1 MADLKKPPLYE
12 EHLAAGAKMVEFGG
26 WMMPLQYTGIIE
38 EHRRV
43 RSSAGLFD
51 VSHMGEIVV
60 KGYDAFKLV
69 QKLIT
74 NDAGRAR
81 GDRVIYSPMCYP
93 DGGVVDDLLIYL
105 RGEGE
110 YLLVVNAANKDKD
123 LAWIQEN
130 AAGQAVEVRDI
141 SAATAQLAIQGPKAL
156 EILQPLTE
164 GELASLGYYR
174 WTRGRVLGVDCL
186 ISRTG
191 YTGEDGFE
199 LYFAAEA
206 APHVWRRLLAAGK
219 EKGLAAAGL
228 GARDT
233 LRLEAAL
240 PLYGHEL
247 GPAISPLEAGLER
260 FVCLDKGDF
269 NGRAALAAQKEGG
282 VKRHLVGLAMVDRG
296 VPRQGYP
303 VLAGGR
309 EIGFITSGSYAPSL
323 EKNIALALVEAG
335 TISTG
340 AEVEVSIR
348 GRLNRAVVVNLP
360 FYRRA
365 KK

>member
-1 MADLKKPPLYE
+1 MAELKKTPLYE
-12 EHLAAGAKMVEFGG
+12 EHIAAEARMVEFGG
-26 WMMPLQYTGIIE
+26 WLMPLQYTGIIE
-38 EHRRV
+38 EHRGV
-43 RSSAGLFD
+43 RGSAGLFD
-51 VSHMGEIVV
+51 VSHMGEIVI
-60 KGYDAFKLV
+60 KGNDAFKLV

-74 NDAGRAR
+74 NDASRAR
-81 GDRVIYSPMCYP
+81 GDCVIYSPMCYP
-93 DGGVVDDLLIYL
+93 DGGVVDDLLVYP
-105 RGEGE
+105 RDGRE

-123 LAWIQEN
+123 LAWIREN
-130 AAGQAVEVRDI
+130 AVDLAVEIEDV
-141 SAATAQLAIQGPKAL
+141 SAATAQLALQGPKAL

-164 GELASLGYYR
+164 GALVSLGYYR

-206 APHVWRRLLAAGK
+206 APHLWRQLLAAGK
-219 EKGLAAAGL
+219 EKGLVAAGL

-247 GPAISPLEAGLER
+247 GPDISPLEAGLER

-269 NGRAALAAQKEGG
+269 NGRETLAAQQEEGIQ
-282 VKRHLVGLAMVDRG
+282 RRLVGLIMIDRG
-296 VPRQGYP
+296 VPRQGYSIT
-303 VLAGGR
+303 AGGR
-309 EIGFITSGSYAPSL
+309 EIGVVTSGSYAPSL
-323 EKNIALALVEAG
+323 EKNIALALVTAG

-360 FYRRA
+360 FYRRTE
-365 KK
+365 K